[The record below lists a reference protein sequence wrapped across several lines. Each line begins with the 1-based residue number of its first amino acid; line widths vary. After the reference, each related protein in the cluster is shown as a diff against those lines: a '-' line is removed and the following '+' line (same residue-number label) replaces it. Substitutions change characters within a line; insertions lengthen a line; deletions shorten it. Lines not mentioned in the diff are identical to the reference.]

1 MLKENK
7 MHSFTYYNPVKI
19 VFGTD
24 SLNKLNNIISEYSEN
39 ILLVIGK
46 GSIKQNGILDRILE
60 LLKGSNITILENIES
75 NPGISKIYEGIELV
89 KKKKCSFILAAGGG
103 SVIDSAK
110 AISIGSQYDGDVWDF
125 YSGKEKPIKAL
136 PIGVVLTIAATGS
149 EMNPIS
155 VLTNHKINEKVGIGH
170 PLMYPKF
177 SILDPK
183 LTVSVPLNYSAYSA
197 ADIIAHAI
205 EGYFTKDDN
214 ATPIQNG
221 FVFTIVRTVMDAI
234 NIVLNEPDNLK
245 ARTDIMWAST
255 LALNGLLTAGIGKY
269 RFENHMFGHTLSAF
283 FNMSHG
289 ASLSI
294 IIPAWLRIN
303 KDRLEDRIMLFG
315 KEVFDNDFDNANNV
329 IYALEN
335 FFSSIGSPVR
345 LEEQGI
351 NAISDE
357 MIENVKS
364 IASRRNIEFS
374 KQYIRQVYEEA
385 L

>member
-1 MLKENK
+1 MQN
-7 MHSFTYYNPVKI
+7 FTYYNPVKI
-19 VFGTD
+19 IFGND
-24 SLNKLNNIISEYSEN
+24 LLNKLNKIMSEYSKN

-46 GSIKQNGILDRILE
+46 GSIKQSGTLERILDQLTDN
-60 LLKGSNITILENIES
+60 NITILENIKS
-75 NPGISKIYEGIELV
+75 NPELSKVYEGIELV
-89 KKKKCSFILAAGGG
+89 KEKKCSFILAAGGG
-103 SVIDSAK
+103 SVIDTAK
-110 AISIGSQYDGDVWDF
+110 AIAIGSQYDGDVWDF
-125 YSGKEKPIKAL
+125 YSGEEKPVKAL
-136 PIGVVLTIAATGS
+136 PLGVILTIAATGS
-149 EMNPIS
+149 EMNPIT
-155 VLTNHKINEKVGIGH
+155 VLTNHKLNEKIGIGN

-183 LTVSVPLNYSAYSA
+183 LTVSVPFNYSAYSA

-214 ATPIQNG
+214 ATAIQNG
-221 FVFTIVRTVMDAI
+221 FVFTIVKAVMNAI
-234 NIVLNEPDNLK
+234 NIILNEPDNLK

-283 FNMSHG
+283 FNTPHG

-303 KDRLEDRIMLFG
+303 KDKLNDRIMLFG
-315 KEVFDNDFDNANNV
+315 AEVFNRDFNNADEV

-335 FFSSIGSPVR
+335 FFSSIGSPVK

-351 NAISDE
+351 NVISDE
-357 MIENVKS
+357 MIENV
-364 IASRRNIEFS
+364 RNIALKRKVKFS
-374 KQYIRQVYEEA
+374 EQYIRKVYEEA

>member
-1 MLKENK
+1 

-19 VFGTD
+19 IFGEE
-24 SLNKLNNIISEYSEN
+24 SLNKLNSIISAYSKN

-46 GSIKQNGILDRILE
+46 GSIKQSGTLEKILE
-60 LLKGSNITILENIES
+60 QLKDSNITILENIES
-75 NPGISKIYEGIELV
+75 NPGMSKVYEGIELV
-89 KKKKCSFILAAGGG
+89 KEKKCSFILAAGGG
-103 SVIDSAK
+103 SVIDTAK
-110 AISIGSQYDGDVWDF
+110 AIAVGSQYNGDVWDF
-125 YSGKEKPIKAL
+125 YSGKEKPVKAL
-136 PIGVVLTIAATGS
+136 PIGVILTIAATGS
-149 EMNPIS
+149 EMNPIT
-155 VLTNHKINEKVGIGH
+155 VLTNHKLSEKIGIGN

-214 ATPIQNG
+214 STPIQNG
-221 FVFTIVRTVMDAI
+221 FVFAIVRTVMDAI
-234 NIVLNEPDNLK
+234 NIILTEPDNLK

-283 FNMSHG
+283 FNTPHG
-289 ASLSI
+289 ATLSI
-294 IIPAWLRIN
+294 IIPAWLRVN
-303 KDRLEDRIMLFG
+303 KDRLNDRIMLFG
-315 KEVFDNDFDNANNV
+315 KEVFNKNFNNADDV

-357 MIENVKS
+357 MIENVRN
-364 IASRRNIEFS
+364 IALKRNIEFS